1 MALEKFLLERGKD
14 ANSKTLEN
22 CLLYLLQE
30 SESSSISAVVA
41 SIVLAYPEKTFN
53 VAKILFQAKEFFL
66 YDSTRCLLD
75 RGHIPIPSGG
85 FDFKNRVF
93 EEERQ
98 KAYKHKHREQHL
110 ENLFLRYLLFRSGET
125 SEREAEERQKILWGI
140 LDNYYEK
147 LPPESEQSDEDE
159 TWRLFLARMDR
170 RKMKPTTKETNE
182 GIEINFNPEIDPK
195 LKKKSEDSQ
204 KKFFEAY
211 KYVQLEA
218 WSQSKIDKNEE
229 CKKYE
234 KYEKNPN
241 FALKQA
247 KEIIARLE
255 SINSLNNTTDED
267 FDRFNHSIPAKVCS
281 VLLRDYSE
289 ELPEEE
295 NSFCKDVVLDAALYS
310 LNSKYQYQ
318 VFDGVSSSIS
328 VLPFLLKKFPEEK
341 DKVKAIL
348 FLKLFDLSPV
358 GGMNKGFLDYSV
370 TAVFNNLWEINFD
383 DAQSIL
389 LGYLLLEPKYR
400 QLREK
405 LYQENCK
412 KGVYELQEHEVLE
425 RFCKE
430 SEKDLEKILNNE
442 LLTINLEEIEELEL
456 FCLRTTFLLIPLGT
470 QNEVHKVI
478 VRKIISAF
486 AKKLLSDDKDNEVDS
501 ILKYDFLK
509 KLVCFIL
516 SIPKDE
522 IKNYLKPFIQD
533 FKSSEVIADLFQ
545 EFVVEQDRLNN
556 YENFWEVWNLFKDRV
571 IKICKDKNSNWYTNK
586 IVKNYLFANPWWEE
600 SVASWHTLGDGD
612 KRFLKEISQEI
623 GHCPSALYSI
633 SRLLNGIGSHYLDD
647 GILWISDMLTNNQNL
662 LAAELKKNTV
672 YHMENVARKYIYK
685 NQTKIR
691 GSKELKEKILVLLN
705 FLIEKGSVI
714 GYMLRERVV

>member
-1 MALEKFLLERGKD
+1 M
-14 ANSKTLEN
+14 
-22 CLLYLLQE
+22 
-30 SESSSISAVVA
+30 
-41 SIVLAYPEKTFN
+41 
-53 VAKILFQAKEFFL
+53 
-66 YDSTRCLLD
+66 
-75 RGHIPIPSGG
+75 PSVG
-85 FDFKNRVF
+85 FDFKSRVF
-93 EEERQ
+93 KEERQ

-110 ENLFLRYLLFRSGET
+110 ESLFLRYQFFRSGET

-147 LPPESEQSDEDE
+147 LPPELEQTEADK

-170 RKMKPTTKETNE
+170 RRMKPTTKETNE

-204 KKFFEAY
+204 KEFFEAY
-211 KYVQLEA
+211 KYVQLEE
-218 WSQSKIDKNEE
+218 WSQYKINNDKEYE
-229 CKKYE
+229 KHE

-255 SINSLNNTTDED
+255 SINSLNNTTDQN
-267 FDRFNHSIPAKVCS
+267 FYRFNYSIPARVCS
-281 VLLRDYSE
+281 VLLRDYSK

-295 NSFCKDVVLDAALYS
+295 NSFCKDIVLDAASYS
-310 LNSKYQYQ
+310 LNLNYQYQ
-318 VFDGVSSSIS
+318 VFDGVSSAIS
-328 VLPFLLKKFPEEK
+328 VLPVVLKKAPKERE
-341 DKVKAIL
+341 KVKTIL
-348 FLKLFDLSPV
+348 FLKLFDLSPTV
-358 GGMNKGFLDYSV
+358 MNKRFLDYPV
-370 TAVFNNLWEINFD
+370 DAVLNNLWEINFD

-430 SEKDLEKILNNE
+430 NEKDLEKILNNE
-442 LLTINLEEIEELEL
+442 QLSINFEDIEKSEL
-456 FCLRTTFLLIPLGT
+456 FCLRTAFLLIPLGT
-470 QNEVHKVI
+470 QNEIHKKI
-478 VRKIISAF
+478 AKEIISAF
-486 AKKLLSDDKDNEVDS
+486 AEKLLSDNRDDKADP

-509 KLVCFIL
+509 KFVHFIL

-533 FKSSEVIADLFQ
+533 FKSSEVIADLFE
-545 EFVVEQDRLNN
+545 EFVVEQDSLNN

-571 IKICKDKNSNWYTNK
+571 IEICNDRNNNWYTDK
-586 IVKNYLFANPWWEE
+586 IVKSYLFVHPWWGE
-600 SVASWHTLGDGD
+600 SVTSWHTLGDGD

-623 GHCPSALYSI
+623 GHCPSTLYSI

-672 YHMENVARKYIYK
+672 YHMENVTRKYIYK

-714 GYMLRERVV
+714 GYMLRERIV